1 MDPLVQGLTLKRRDE
16 RPDPLPMGHELL
28 DRYLRLLINAGGS
41 DLHIKAGVRP
51 RFRVDGTLVV
61 PDGAPLLRPD
71 DTDAIVAAVMPA
83 HLQES
88 FAATHQADF
97 AYILDGT
104 QRFRVNAYR
113 QRHTVALVFRR
124 VGTDLGT
131 VADLNLPPVVERLA
145 DESRGLVLVT
155 GPTGSGKST
164 TLAAMIEHIN
174 QTRPVNIVTLEDPVE
189 FLHDDRVA
197 AVSQREMGVD
207 FVDFTSGLRAA
218 LRQDPDV
225 IFVGEM
231 RDAET
236 VEVALR
242 AANTGHLV
250 LSAVH
255 TETAV
260 ETANRV
266 VDFFPE
272 HQNTQVRTVLAGALR
287 GIVCQRLVHRADGK
301 GRVPVVE
308 TLVNNGRIQQCILD
322 PMQTDK
328 LASIIAEGEY
338 YGMQTFDQHLAQL
351 FAEGVVDLPTAMS
364 AATSPHDLRV
374 ALLRSGH
381 LTE

>member
-1 MDPLVQGLTLKRRDE
+1 
-16 RPDPLPMGHELL
+16 MGHELL
-28 DRYLRLLINAGGS
+28 DRFLRLLINAGGS
-41 DLHIKAGVRP
+41 DLHVKAGVRP
-51 RFRVDGTLVV
+51 RFRIDGALVV

-71 DTDAIVAAVMPA
+71 DTDAIAAAVIPEHVRA
-83 HLQES
+83 E

-104 QRFRVNAYR
+104 LRFRVNAYR
-113 QRHTVALVFRR
+113 QRHTVAMVFRR

-131 VADLNLPPVVERLA
+131 VADLNLPPVVERLG
-145 DESRGLVLVT
+145 DEPRGLVLVT

-174 QTRPVNIVTLEDPVE
+174 RTRPVNVITLEDPVE
-189 FLHDDRVA
+189 FIHDDRVA

-207 FVDFTSGLRAA
+207 FLDFTSGLRAA

-255 TETAV
+255 TETAT
-260 ETANRV
+260 ETTSRI

-272 HQNTQVRTVLAGALR
+272 NQSMTVRTVLAGALK

-308 TLVNNGRIQQCILD
+308 TMVCNGRIQQCILD
-322 PMQTDK
+322 PAQTEK
-328 LASIIAEGEY
+328 IASIIAEGEY
-338 YGMQTFDQHLAQL
+338 YGMQTFDQHLAAL
-351 FAEGVVDLPTAMS
+351 FADGVIDLPTAMS

-374 ALLRSGH
+374 ALLRAGH

>member
-1 MDPLVQGLTLKRRDE
+1 MA
-16 RPDPLPMGHELL
+16 HEVL
-28 DRYLRLLINAGGS
+28 DRFLRLLINAGGS
-41 DLHIKAGVRP
+41 DLHVKAGVRP
-51 RFRVDGTLVV
+51 RFRVEGILVV
-61 PDGAPLLRPD
+61 PDGAPRFRPE
-71 DTDAIVAAVMPA
+71 DTDEIADAVMPE
-83 HLQES
+83 HLKEN
-88 FAATHQADF
+88 FEATYQADF
-97 AYILDGT
+97 AYILDGSE
-104 QRFRVNAYR
+104 RFRVNAYR
-113 QRHTVALVFRR
+113 QRHTVAMVFRR
-124 VGTDLGT
+124 VGTELGT
-131 VADLNLPPVVERLA
+131 IADLNLPPVVERLA
-145 DESRGLVLVT
+145 DEARGLVLVT

-174 QTRPVNIVTLEDPVE
+174 RSRPVNIITLEDPVE

-231 RDAET
+231 RDVET

-255 TETAV
+255 TETAT

-272 HQNTQVRTVLAGALR
+272 HQSAQVRTVVAGALR
-287 GIVCQRLVHRADGK
+287 GTICQRLVPRADGK

-308 TLVNNGRIQQCILD
+308 TMVVNGRIQQCILD
-322 PMQTDK
+322 PMHTDK
-328 LASIIAEGEY
+328 IAEIIAEGDY
-338 YGMQTFDQHLAQL
+338 YGMQTFDQHLARL
-351 FAEGVVDLPTAMS
+351 FEDGVIDLPTAMS
-364 AATSPHDLRV
+364 AATNPHDLRV
-374 ALLRSGH
+374 ALLKSGH
-381 LTE
+381 LTD

>member
-1 MDPLVQGLTLKRRDE
+1 MA
-16 RPDPLPMGHELL
+16 HEVL
-28 DRYLRLLINAGGS
+28 DRFLRLLINAGGS
-41 DLHIKAGVRP
+41 DLHVKAGVRP
-51 RFRVDGTLVV
+51 RFRIDGILVV
-61 PDGAPLLRPD
+61 PDGAPRLRPD
-71 DTDAIVAAVMPA
+71 DTDEIAAAVMPE
-83 HLQES
+83 HLMEN
-88 FAATHQADF
+88 FDATHQADF
-97 AYILDGT
+97 AYILDGAE
-104 QRFRVNAYR
+104 RFRVNAYR
-113 QRHTVALVFRR
+113 QRHTVAMVFRR
-124 VGTDLGT
+124 VGTELGT
-131 VADLNLPPVVERLA
+131 IADLNLPPVVERLA
-145 DESRGLVLVT
+145 DEARGLVLVT

-174 QTRPVNIVTLEDPVE
+174 RTRPVNIITLEDPVE

-231 RDAET
+231 RDVET

-255 TETAV
+255 TETAT

-272 HQNTQVRTVLAGALR
+272 HQSAQVRTVVAGALK
-287 GIVCQRLVHRADGK
+287 GTICQRLVPRADGK

-308 TLVNNGRIQQCILD
+308 TMVVNGRIQHCILD

-328 LASIIAEGEY
+328 IAEIIAEGDY
-338 YGMQTFDQHLAQL
+338 YGMQTFDQHLARL
-351 FAEGVVDLPTAMS
+351 FQDGVIDLPTAMA
-364 AATSPHDLRV
+364 AATHPHDLRV
-374 ALLRSGH
+374 ALLKSGH
-381 LTE
+381 LTDS